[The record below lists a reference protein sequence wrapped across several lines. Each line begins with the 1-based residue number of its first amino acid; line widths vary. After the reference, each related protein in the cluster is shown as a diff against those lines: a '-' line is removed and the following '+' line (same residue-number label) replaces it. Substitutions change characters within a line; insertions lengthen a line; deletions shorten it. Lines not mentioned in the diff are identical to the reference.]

1 VPEVVPP
8 EVPPVTAPVSR
19 APRPLPAAGLLL
31 GAWEAASRFA
41 LARYRAALAD
51 GPRRNA
57 GLLRTLLAR
66 HARTD
71 YGRRHG
77 LAAVARARDVEA
89 AYRAAVP
96 LNDYAALAANIQ
108 RIAAGEPDVL
118 FPGRPPLFVS
128 TSGTTGDP
136 KLFPVTQAHQNQALR
151 YVALLTPAARA
162 AAVPGLGF
170 RRRTSTLMVA
180 SRTGRATAGGI
191 PVGNPSGAGIRRI
204 LRFAPPFWAYPPAV
218 LLVEDYPS
226 ALYLHALFALRAP
239 DLGCLEAIYCSHVV
253 SWFGLIGA
261 RGAELVADLAAGT
274 LSPDLRLSA
283 AERAL
288 LAPSLVA
295 DPARARAVAA
305 ELARGLDGIGTRL
318 WPGLRVVSS
327 VTSGAFAASVPR
339 LRALTGPGPAFYT
352 TCFGATEGMVG
363 INLDGA
369 EPEHYALALGA
380 AHFEFIPAGEVDA
393 AVPRAVGPGE
403 VEPGAEYEVVLTT
416 RAGLYRYRLGDIVR
430 ITGRYGATPVFAF
443 AHRRGNVVDLV
454 GEKTTE
460 QHLRRAMDALAGERP
475 GRLGEYALAPDLD
488 RLPYRYVVY
497 AEWRGPATDPAPL
510 AARLDAL
517 LGAANPAYV
526 TLARQ
531 NGRLAPLEL
540 RLVAPG
546 GFERLLAGERGRSGG
561 LNVNQ
566 VKVPRLLRSPEQRAL
581 LEAAALPTV

>member
-1 VPEVVPP
+1 MS
-8 EVPPVTAPVSR
+8 APVSR

-31 GAWEAASRFA
+31 GAWEAASRLA

-57 GLLRTLLAR
+57 DLLRRLLAH
-66 HARTD
+66 HAGTA

-77 LAAVARARDVEA
+77 LAAIARARDVEA

-96 LNDYAALAANIQ
+96 LNDYAALAADIG
-108 RIAAGEPDVL
+108 RVAAGEPDVL

-136 KLFPVTQAHQNQALR
+136 KLFPVTRAHQNQALR
-151 YVALLTPAARA
+151 FVALLTPAARA

-253 SWFGLIGA
+253 NWFGLIGA

-274 LSPDLRLSA
+274 LSPDLRLTA

-288 LAPSLVA
+288 LAPSLA
-295 DPARARAVAA
+295 PDPARARAVEA

-327 VTSGAFAASVPR
+327 VTTGAFAVSVPR

-369 EPEHYALALGA
+369 APEHYVLALGA
-380 AHFEFIPAGEVDA
+380 AHFEFIPADEVDA
-393 AVPRAVGPGE
+393 AAPRAVGAGE
-403 VEPGAEYEVVLTT
+403 VEPGGEYEVVLTT

-430 ITGRYGATPVFAF
+430 IAGREGATPVFAF

-460 QHLRRAMDALAGERP
+460 QHLRAAMEALAGELP
-475 GRLGEYALAPDLD
+475 GGPDRLADYALAPDLD

-497 AEWRGPATDPAPL
+497 AEWRGPAPDAAAL
-510 AARLDAL
+510 AVRLDAL

-540 RLVAPG
+540 RLVGPG
-546 GFERLLAGERGRSGG
+546 GFERLLERERGRSGG

-566 VKVPRLLRSPEQRAL
+566 VKVPRLLRSAEQRAL
-581 LEAAALPTV
+581 LEAAALPVV

>member
-1 VPEVVPP
+1 VSGPVP
-8 EVPPVTAPVSR
+8 R

-41 LARYRAALAD
+41 LARYRAALAT

-57 GLLRTLLAR
+57 ALLRGLLAR
-66 HARTD
+66 HAATD

-77 LAAVARARDVEA
+77 FAAVARARDVEA

-96 LNDYAALAANIQ
+96 LNDYATLAADIG

-136 KLFPVTQAHQNQALR
+136 KLFPVTRAHQNQALR

-170 RRRTSTLMVA
+170 RQRTSTLMVA

-218 LLVEDYPS
+218 LLVEDYPT

-253 SWFGLIGA
+253 NWFGLIAA

-274 LSPDLRLSA
+274 LSPDLRLTA

-288 LAPSLVA
+288 LAPSLVP
-295 DPARARAVAA
+295 DPDRARAVER
-305 ELARGLDGIGTRL
+305 ELARGPDGIGTRL

-327 VTSGAFAASVPR
+327 VTTGAFAVSVPR

-369 EPEHYALALGA
+369 APEHYALALGA
-380 AHFEFIPAGEVDA
+380 AHFEFIPADELDA
-393 AVPRAVGPGE
+393 AVPRAVGPAE
-403 VEPGAEYEVVLTT
+403 VEPGGEYEVVLTT
-416 RAGLYRYRLGDIVR
+416 RAGLYRYRLGDVVR
-430 ITGRYGATPVFAF
+430 IAGRYGATPVFAF
-443 AHRRGNVVDLV
+443 AHRRGNVLDLV

-460 QHLRRAMDALAGERP
+460 QHLRQAMEALAGELP
-475 GRLGEYALAPDLD
+475 GGPDLLADYALAPDLD

-497 AEWRGPATDPAPL
+497 AEVRGPAAADPAAL
-510 AARLDAL
+510 ASRLDAL

-546 GFERLLAGERGRSGG
+546 GFEQLLERERGRSGG

-566 VKVPRLLRSPEQRAL
+566 VKVPRLLRLPEQRAL
-581 LEAAALPTV
+581 LEAGVLRPL